1 MEIWKAIIVGVVQGL
16 AEFLPVSSSGHIVLT
31 QYLLGIRV
39 EGALHQ
45 PDLSFEIILHLG
57 TLVSV
62 LLFFRKSLWK
72 LVQSLY
78 TKDMAEE
85 RMKILYLGLATVPAV
100 IAALLF
106 KDLFDAAPGNPVLVS
121 GLLVVTGLVLFVP
134 RLVKGGQGAVG
145 FKGALMMGIG
155 QAFAILP
162 GISRSGSTIAA
173 GLVSG
178 VKAEKAAEFSFL
190 MSIPAIAGGFVL
202 TMKKKVDGIE
212 LQTLDQYKESGTVDP
227 SVAHI
232 VSDKLE
238 IDKVEVLSRA
248 LTECFNP
255 AFLAGAIAAGVVGLL
270 AIYLVM
276 GAVKRGKLE
285 YFSYYCFAAGIS
297 GMLYFSLT

>member
-1 MEIWKAIIVGVVQGL
+1 MEIWKAIVVGIVQGL

-31 QYLLGIRV
+31 QYLLGIREV
-39 EGALHQ
+39 GSSHQ
-45 PDLSFEIILHLG
+45 PDLAFEVILHIG

-62 LLFFRKSLWK
+62 LIFFWPSLWR

-78 TKDMAEE
+78 TPSMIEDRKMIMWLA
-85 RMKILYLGLATVPAV
+85 IATVPAV

-106 KDLFDAAPGNPVLVS
+106 KDFFDSVPGNPFMVS
-121 GLLVVTGLVLFVP
+121 GFLIVTGLILFIP
-134 RLVKGGQGAVG
+134 RLVKGRLEKVG
-145 FKGALMMGIG
+145 LKSSVIMGIG

-162 GISRSGSTIAA
+162 GVSRSGSTIAA

-202 TMKKKVDGIE
+202 TMKDRIE
-212 LQTLDQYKESGTVDP
+212 ETGSFFE
-227 SVAHI
+227 
-232 VSDKLE
+232 
-238 IDKVEVLSRA
+238 A
-248 LTECFNP
+248 LKSCFNTP
-255 AFLAGAIAAGVVGLL
+255 YLAGAAAAAAVGLL

-285 YFSYYCFAAGIS
+285 YFSYYCFAAGIA
-297 GMLYFSLT
+297 GMIYFY

>member
-1 MEIWKAIIVGVVQGL
+1 MEVWKAVVVGIVQGL
-16 AEFLPVSSSGHIVLT
+16 AEFLPISSSGHIVLT
-31 QYLLGIRV
+31 QYLLGIREV
-39 EGALHQ
+39 GGVQQ

-62 LLFFRKSLWK
+62 LIFFRKSLWA
-72 LVQSLY
+72 LTESLY
-78 TKDMAEE
+78 KKEMVEE
-85 RMKILYLGLATVPAV
+85 RKMIMWLGVATVPAV

-106 KDLFDAAPGNPVLVS
+106 KDYFDAAPGKPVLVS
-121 GLLVVTGLVLFVP
+121 GLLIVTGLVLFIP
-134 RLVKGGQGAVG
+134 RLVKGRVAKVG
-145 FKGALMMGIG
+145 LRSSLIMGLG

-202 TMKKKVDGIE
+202 TMKDQIE
-212 LQTLDQYKESGTVDP
+212 MTGSLSGAMR
-227 SVAHI
+227 S
-232 VSDKLE
+232 
-238 IDKVEVLSRA
+238 
-248 LTECFNP
+248 CFNP
-255 AFLAGAIAAGVVGLL
+255 AYLAGAGAAAVVGLL

-285 YFSYYCFAAGIS
+285 YFSYYCFAAGIT
-297 GMLYFSLT
+297 GMIYFSQAS

>member
-1 MEIWKAIIVGVVQGL
+1 MEIWKAVIVGIVQGL
-16 AEFLPVSSSGHIVLT
+16 AEFLPISSSGHIVLT
-31 QYLLGIRV
+31 QYLLGIREV
-39 EGALHQ
+39 GGEHH
-45 PDLSFEIILHLG
+45 PDLAFEIILHVG

-78 TKDMAEE
+78 TKEMGAE

-106 KDLFDAAPGNPVLVS
+106 KDFFDAAPGNPVLVS
-121 GLLVVTGLVLFVP
+121 GLLIVTGLVLFVP
-134 RLVKGGQGAVG
+134 RLVRGGVSEVG
-145 FKGALMMGIG
+145 TRGALMMGIG

-202 TMKKKVDGIE
+202 TMKDKIE
-212 LQTLDQYKESGTVDP
+212 QTGSLGKAFE
-227 SVAHI
+227 A
-232 VSDKLE
+232 
-238 IDKVEVLSRA
+238 
-248 LTECFNP
+248 CFTTP
-255 AFLAGAIAAGVVGLL
+255 YLAGAGAAAVVGLL

-276 GAVKRGKLE
+276 GAVKKGKLE
-285 YFSYYCFAAGIS
+285 YFSYYCFAAGVS
-297 GMLYFSLT
+297 GMLYFSLAA

>member
-1 MEIWKAIIVGVVQGL
+1 MEIWKAIIVGIVQGL

-39 EGALHQ
+39 EGASHQ

-72 LVQSLY
+72 LIESLY
-78 TKDMAEE
+78 TKEMKAE
-85 RMKILYLGLATVPAV
+85 RMKILYLGIATLPAV
-100 IAALLF
+100 VAALLF
-106 KDLFDAAPGNPVLVS
+106 KDFFDAAPGNPVLVS
-121 GLLVVTGLVLFVP
+121 GLLIVTGFVLFIP
-134 RLVKGGQGAVG
+134 RFVKGGQSEAGLKGAV
-145 FKGALMMGIG
+145 MMGIG

-202 TMKKKVDGIE
+202 TMKDKMEETGS
-212 LQTLDQYKESGTVDP
+212 LDS
-227 SVAHI
+227 
-232 VSDKLE
+232 
-238 IDKVEVLSRA
+238 A
-248 LTECFNP
+248 LAACFNTP
-255 AFLAGAIAAGVVGLL
+255 YVAGAVAAGVVGLL

-285 YFSYYCFAAGIS
+285 YFSYYCFTAGIS
-297 GMLYFSLT
+297 GMVYFSLT

>member
-1 MEIWKAIIVGVVQGL
+1 MEIWKAVIVGIVQGL
-16 AEFLPVSSSGHIVLT
+16 AEFLPISSSGHIVLT
-31 QYLLGIRV
+31 QYILGIREV
-39 EGALHQ
+39 GGGHQ
-45 PDLSFEIILHLG
+45 PDLAFEIILHLG

-78 TKDMAEE
+78 TKDMVDE
-85 RMKILYLGLATVPAV
+85 RKKILFLGLATVPAV

-106 KDLFDAAPGNPVLVS
+106 KDFFDSAPGNPVLVS
-121 GLLVVTGLVLFVP
+121 GLLIVTGLVLFVP
-134 RLVKGGQGAVG
+134 RLVKGGSKDVG
-145 FKGALMMGIG
+145 VKGALAMGVG

-202 TMKKKVDGIE
+202 TMKDKIE
-212 LQTLDQYKESGTVDP
+212 QTG
-227 SVAHI
+227 SVSHA
-232 VSDKLE
+232 
-238 IDKVEVLSRA
+238 LSA
-248 LTECFNP
+248 CFNTP
-255 AFLAGAIAAGVVGLL
+255 YLAGAIAAAIVGLL

-276 GAVKRGKLE
+276 GAVKKGRLE
-285 YFSYYCFAAGIS
+285 YFSYYCFAAGAA
-297 GMLYFSLT
+297 GMVYFSMN

>member
-1 MEIWKAIIVGVVQGL
+1 MLLINACSGNTLRPLWNGVLLIMEIWKAVIIGVIQGL
-16 AEFLPVSSSGHIVLT
+16 AEFLPVSSSGHIVLA
-31 QYLLGIRV
+31 QYLLGIREV
-39 EGALHQ
+39 GGTHQ

-62 LLFFRKSLWK
+62 LLYFRKSLWK

-78 TKDMAEE
+78 TKEMLDE
-85 RMKILYLGLATVPAV
+85 RKMILWLGVATIPAV

-106 KDLFDAAPGNPVLVS
+106 KDFFDSVPGNPVLVS
-121 GLLVVTGLVLFVP
+121 SLLFVTGLVLFVP
-134 RLVKGGQGAVG
+134 RLVQGGVKKVGLSSAV
-145 FKGALMMGIG
+145 MMGIG
-155 QAFAILP
+155 QAIAILP

-202 TMKKKVDGIE
+202 TIK
-212 LQTLDQYKESGTVDP
+212 
-227 SVAHI
+227 
-232 VSDKLE
+232 DKMDE
-238 IDKVEVLSRA
+238 TGSLSKA
-248 LTECFNP
+248 FASCFNTP
-255 AFLAGAIAAGVVGLL
+255 YLAGALASAVVGLL

-285 YFSYYCFAAGIS
+285 YFSYYCFTAAIAGI
-297 GMLYFSLT
+297 LYFSLAA